1 MLQTNA
7 AAATASYSYS
17 SQFKLCAQTKATIVF
32 HFGTAITVQDGDL
45 Q

>member
-7 AAATASYSYS
+7 AATASYSS
-17 SQFKLCAQTKATIVF
+17 SEFKLCVQTKATIVLRF
-32 HFGTAITVQDGDL
+32 VTAITVQDGDL

>member
-7 AAATASYSYS
+7 AAATASYSS
-17 SQFKLCAQTKATIVF
+17 EFKLCAQTKTTIVF